1 MDQIIVGDKV
11 TLRHKSGVWGTV
23 ENLNNATAPIFTRF
37 DVRYDDD
44 EVETGMTLA
53 NIEEHQHQ

>member
-1 MDQIIVGDKV
+1 MGQIIVGDKV
-11 TLRHKSGVWGTV
+11 TLRHKLGAWGVV
-23 ENLNNATAPIFTRF
+23 ENLNNSTVPSLTSF

-53 NIEEHQHQ
+53 NIEEHQPQ

>member
-1 MDQIIVGDKV
+1 MGQVIVGDKV
-11 TLRHKSGVWGTV
+11 TLRHKSGEWGTV
-23 ENLNNATAPIFTRF
+23 ENLNNATVHFLTRF

-53 NIEEHQHQ
+53 NIEEHQPQ

>member
-1 MDQIIVGDKV
+1 MGQIIVGDKV
-11 TLRHKSGVWGTV
+11 TLRHKSGEWGTV
-23 ENLNNATAPIFTRF
+23 ENLNNATAPFLTRF

-53 NIEEHQHQ
+53 NIEEHQPQ